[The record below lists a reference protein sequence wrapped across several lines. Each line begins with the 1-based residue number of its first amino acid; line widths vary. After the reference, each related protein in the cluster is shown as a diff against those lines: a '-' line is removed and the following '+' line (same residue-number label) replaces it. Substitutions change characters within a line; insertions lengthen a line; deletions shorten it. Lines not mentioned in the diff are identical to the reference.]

1 MSLRRGPMPP
11 AMRLAVLALFAGV
24 FGMMVL
30 PVLVGV
36 PLFVGQTAVVV
47 AEHAPIEDDHRI
59 AEELEER
66 AALYGEQLEVD
77 AVDIAYARRLGQ
89 LDVIEEVAAERF
101 PTAPPPVTNAD
112 QAPQRHFEGAFY
124 RDEAAPEPSHEGL
137 PWRWVVLAFGGIVVS
152 FGAVGAAFASLL
164 GSPDE
169 EEPAL

>member
-1 MSLRRGPMPP
+1 
-11 AMRLAVLALFAGV
+11 MRLAVLALFTGV

-30 PVLVGV
+30 PVVIGV

-47 AEHAPIEDDHRI
+47 AEHAPSEDDHRI

-77 AVDIAYARRLGQ
+77 AVDIAHARRLGQ

-101 PTAPPPVTNAD
+101 PTAPPPVTNAT

-124 RDEAAPEPSHEGL
+124 RDEAAPPPSQAGL
-137 PWRWVVLAFGGIVVS
+137 PWGWVLLAFGGMVVS
-152 FGAVGAAFASLL
+152 IGAIGAAFVSLV
-164 GSPDE
+164 GSGEE